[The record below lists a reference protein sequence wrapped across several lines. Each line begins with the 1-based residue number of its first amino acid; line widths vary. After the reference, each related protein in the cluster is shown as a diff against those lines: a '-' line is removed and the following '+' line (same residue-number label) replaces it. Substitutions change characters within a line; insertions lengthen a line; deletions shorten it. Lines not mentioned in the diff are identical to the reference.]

1 MLLRNT
7 RVLEMVKKNK
17 NRRVIQ
23 LQDLVKK
30 PCSKQANSLCKFHAV
45 GVGGAVGGLSGPL
58 RRLEDDSEL
67 KS

>member
-1 MLLRNT
+1 M
-7 RVLEMVKKNK
+7 
-17 NRRVIQ
+17 
-23 LQDLVKK
+23 QDLVKK